1 MLLNLDQ
8 LEESLQELT
17 GRTDGIRQGKEPNWQ
32 KEATNVV
39 SHFEGAVHLLVHPLG
54 IECHEVRVDDD
65 AQRDEE
71 LGERVVDEKVDE
83 LLELDPVSSTS
94 SPTRRKCPAT

>member
-39 SHFEGAVHLLVHPLG
+39 SHFEGAVHLLVHPMG
-54 IECHEVRVDDD
+54 IECL
-65 AQRDEE
+65 EE

-83 LLELDPVSSTS
+83 LLELDPV
-94 SPTRRKCPAT
+94 RRAVPHAENVQPLE